1 VLGLVQL
8 SFNLSI
14 AVGDD
19 DVTRCAD
26 VDAVDENAAP
36 VDVLLLESV
45 DVGENKLI

>member
-14 AVGDD
+14 AVGNDD
-19 DVTRCAD
+19 IILCAD
-26 VDAVDENAAP
+26 VDAVDEDAAS

-45 DVGENKLI
+45 DTGASKLV